1 MANLNWWDNFS
12 NSFSEAYGEGRD
24 DHRQSFYNARE
35 DKGKDIDA
43 PRIET
48 TLGTNPSLTRT
59 RDYLGVSN
67 PADRAA
73 RAEMGMGMKK
83 DRTGA
88 IAQILGTLAAD
99 VTQDHSRSL
108 WWLLN
113 APQATANVVTEMVL
127 NKANPDLYRAE
138 PYIVPSGSKQ
148 GQKVKFK
155 DKELAERQNL
165 IVDAES
171 GRRKKGIGVSQGRP
185 ADRVY
190 TQRKYAPGAVA
201 ALSIPTGLAINTGLG
216 LMTPFGGA
224 EGYEAAVPSAADKS
238 KTDNVIAE
246 IGAKYI
252 LGRTGHLLPYDE
264 FRKVRPDVSKGEYN
278 RYKAFKYDKEVDLDP
293 TDGDIT
299 LPAGVMKLTTEG
311 IHGPEMQFLG
321 RSMPLTTAGI
331 PFATALAGT
340 AMGARRGKPI
350 RGGLV
355 GGMLGF
361 AAGQLGGNV
370 IEQER
375 RNRNM
380 DLNAPSTLAIDPE
393 GYVNNY

>member
-88 IAQILGTLAAD
+88 IAQVLGTLAAD

-113 APQATANVVTEMVL
+113 APQATANVVTEIVL

-340 AMGARRGKPI
+340 AMGVRRGKPI
-350 RGGLV
+350 RGGLI
-355 GGMLGF
+355 GGLMGF

-370 IEQER
+370 AEQAR
-375 RNRNM
+375 RGGSTFDQEGN
-380 DLNAPSTLAIDPE
+380 LN
-393 GYVNNY
+393 Y

>member
-1 MANLNWWDNFS
+1 MSNLNWWDNFS

-88 IAQILGTLAAD
+88 IAQVLGTLAAD

-113 APQATANVVTEMVL
+113 APQATANVVTEIVL

>member
-1 MANLNWWDNFS
+1 MANLNWWEKFS
-12 NSFSEAYGEGRD
+12 KPFSEAYGEGRD
-24 DHRQSFYNARE
+24 DHRQAFYNARE
-35 DKGKDIDA
+35 DKGQDIDA

-48 TLGTNPSLTRT
+48 TLGTNPSITRT
-59 RDYLGVSN
+59 RDYLGISN

-73 RAEMGMGMKK
+73 RAEMGMGTEKG
-83 DRTGA
+83 RTAA

-113 APQATANVVTEMVL
+113 APQATANVATEIVL
-127 NKANPDLYRAE
+127 NRANPDLYKAE
-138 PYIVPSGSKQ
+138 PYIVPSGSKK
-148 GQKVKFK
+148 GQTVKFK
-155 DKELAERQNL
+155 DKELAERQKL

-171 GRRKKGIGVSQGRP
+171 GRRKKGIGVSQGKP
-185 ADRVY
+185 SSRVY
-190 TQRKYAPGAVA
+190 TKRKYAPGAVA

-224 EGYEAAVPSAADKS
+224 EGYEAAVPSELDKS

-246 IGAKYI
+246 VAAKYI
-252 LGRTGHLLPYDE
+252 LGRTGNLLPYDE
-264 FRKVRPDVSKGEYN
+264 FRKVRPDVSKGDYN
-278 RYKAFKYDKEVDLDP
+278 RYKAFKYDKEVDLNP
-293 TDGDIT
+293 LDGDVT

-340 AMGARRGKPI
+340 AMGVRRGRPI

-355 GGMLGF
+355 GGIGGF
-361 AAGQLGGNV
+361 MAGQLGGNLA
-370 IEQER
+370 EQGR
-375 RNRNM
+375 R
-380 DLNAPSTLAIDPE
+380 TIGGIDPE
-393 GYVNNY
+393 GEYNYY

>member
-1 MANLNWWDNFS
+1 MSNLNWWDNFS

-113 APQATANVVTEMVL
+113 APQATANVVTEIVL